1 VVAEE
6 NIPTVSDTVGT
17 VFEPVLVRPRLR
29 GTLHAYA
36 AGVSVLTG
44 VALVTVA
51 AVERSARAGWS
62 TALYSLTIV
71 FLFGVSGLYHR
82 GKWSERGRR
91 VMKRLDHS
99 MIFVF
104 IAGTYTPIAVLAL
117 SHHAAVSVLA
127 VVWSGAA
134 AGVVLKMFWPTA
146 PRWLGVPLYIA
157 LGWVAAF
164 VMPGIVHGAG
174 VTALVLIIVGGL
186 AYTAGGIVYGLKRP
200 NPFPTTFGFHEVF
213 HVCTLLA
220 AGCHYVAIWLVVMGS
235 PNT

>member
-1 VVAEE
+1 
-6 NIPTVSDTVGT
+6 
-17 VFEPVLVRPRLR
+17 
-29 GTLHAYA
+29 
-36 AGVSVLTG
+36 
-44 VALVTVA
+44 
-51 AVERSARAGWS
+51 
-62 TALYSLTIV
+62 
-71 FLFGVSGLYHR
+71 
-82 GKWSERGRR
+82 
-91 VMKRLDHS
+91 
-99 MIFVF
+99 
-104 IAGTYTPIAVLAL
+104 
-117 SHHAAVSVLA
+117 
-127 VVWSGAA
+127 
-134 AGVVLKMFWPTA
+134 
-146 PRWLGVPLYIA
+146 VPLYIA